1 MSRPSSRAARAA
13 GWMGCAC
20 ALWSVCA
27 SAASIEVNPVRLTL
41 SAAQPV
47 AALTVRNAG
56 TQPVGLHLQVM
67 AWTQVNATDQYA
79 ATRELLVTPPIFML
93 APGAAQ
99 TVRVGLRR
107 AIDAEREL
115 AYRLYVQEI
124 PDSAAPQGS
133 GVRIA
138 LRIGVPVFVP
148 PRTPAAPLLSW
159 RAKQEASGIVLHTE
173 NAGKAHARIVELK
186 LIAGSQTVAETS
198 GAYVLPG
205 QAWRWRLAGS
215 RMTVPAAP
223 LRVTVKTDLGSSDAD
238 VTLD

>member
-1 MSRPSSRAARAA
+1 MPLPSSRAARAA
-13 GWMGCAC
+13 GWMGCVC

-27 SAASIEVNPVRLTL
+27 AAASIEVNPVRLTL

-56 TQPVGLHLQVM
+56 TQPVGLHLQIM
-67 AWTQVNATDQYA
+67 AWTQLRATDQYA
-79 ATRELLVTPPIFML
+79 ATRELLATPPIFML

-115 AYRLYVQEI
+115 AYRLYLREI
-124 PDSAAPQGS
+124 PASVAQPAT

-138 LRIGVPVFVP
+138 LRIGVPVFVL
-148 PRTPAAPLLSW
+148 PRAPAAPLLSW
-159 RAKQEASGIVLHTE
+159 RAKQDVGAVLLQAQ
-173 NAGKAHARIVELK
+173 NAGKAHARILDLK
-186 LIAGSQTVAETS
+186 FIAGSNTVAETLA
-198 GAYVLPG
+198 AYVLPG
-205 QAWRWRLAGS
+205 GSWQWRLAGS
-215 RMTVPAAP
+215 GITAAGEP
-223 LRVTVKTDLGSSDAD
+223 LRVRVRTDAGSADAD